1 MIVMY
6 VGESRQPEIKIIGPS
21 DTYEALKKYQ
31 NKRKEHFLVLT
42 LNGAHNVIAVRL
54 VSMGLVNRTIVHP
67 REVFYWAIKD
77 NACAV
82 ILAHNHPS
90 GNIDPSP
97 EDQEITKRLQQAG
110 EILGITVLDHLVI
123 TKTRYYSFLANGL
136 IK

>member
-6 VGESRQPEIKIIGPS
+6 VGECRQPEIKIKGPA
-21 DTYEALKKYQ
+21 DTYEALKRYQ

-42 LNGAHNVIAVRL
+42 LNGAHDVIAVRL
-54 VSMGLVNRTIVHP
+54 VSMGLVNRTVVHP

-77 NACAV
+77 NACAL

-90 GNIDPSP
+90 GNVEPSP

-110 EILGITVLDHLVI
+110 EIIGIDVLDHLVI
-123 TKTRYYSFLANGL
+123 AKTRYYSFLEHGL
-136 IK
+136 M